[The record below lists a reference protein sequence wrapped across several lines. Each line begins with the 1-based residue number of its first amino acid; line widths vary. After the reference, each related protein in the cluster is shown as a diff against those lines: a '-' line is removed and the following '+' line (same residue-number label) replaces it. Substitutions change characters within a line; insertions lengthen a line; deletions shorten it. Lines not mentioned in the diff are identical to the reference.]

1 MSADEPSKMKKEQR
15 RESILET
22 ALGLFVEKGFEATT
36 MREIAKAEG
45 ISETLLYR
53 FFSKKQDVLL
63 GILQTRFLIS
73 IKSLEE
79 LLEATRGMM
88 PDPKVT
94 LPIIMK
100 LAKNR
105 MTEHRDLFMLFQK
118 ERKYIRECFTEMH
131 QTGTLSMLDISS
143 HVMSQIQNLGIVDTF
158 TDYLRRS
165 QKANNIRKD
174 IDPEDLAK
182 VLLRLFSA
190 KPFPNF
196 RIGGS
201 PEDYFSEEDLDKQ
214 FELQLKIIL
223 DGILPRDK

>member
-1 MSADEPSKMKKEQR
+1 MSADEPTKMKKEQR

-105 MTEHRDLFMLFQK
+105 MTEHRDLFTLFQK
-118 ERKYIRECFTEMH
+118 ERKYIRECFNEMR
-131 QTGTLSMLDISS
+131 QTGTLSMLDIGS
-143 HVMSQIQNLGIVDTF
+143 HVMGQIQNLGIVDTF

-165 QKANNIRKD
+165 QQANNIRKD

-190 KPFPNF
+190 KPFPNLKL
-196 RIGGS
+196 GGS
-201 PEDYFSEEDLDKQ
+201 PDDYFSEEDLDKQ